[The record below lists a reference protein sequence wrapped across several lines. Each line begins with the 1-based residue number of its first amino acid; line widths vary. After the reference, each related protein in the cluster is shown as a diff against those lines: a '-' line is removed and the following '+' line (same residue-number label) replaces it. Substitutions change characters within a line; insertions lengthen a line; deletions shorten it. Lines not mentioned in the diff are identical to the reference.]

1 MRSFGAALQFLTVIP
16 VPRVFD
22 DEDLARSPVWFPVIG
37 LLIGGVVAAVDVAMA
52 RLAVPVVVSCVLDLA
67 VLAGLHGG
75 LHLDGLADTGDGFL
89 SARPRERVLEI
100 MRDSRIGTMGVLA
113 LVFVLA
119 LKGAGLVELT
129 SAGRWR
135 ALLLAPL
142 AGRAAL
148 LVVMNLLPYAREN
161 GGLAAVFIR
170 HRHRG
175 LAIWAVLWLIGGT
188 VILLGWEG
196 LWLAAAVVIVTAL
209 LCAWSWRRIGGF
221 TGDTLGATSEVVE
234 AVAIV
239 CAACQF
245 RWS

>member
-16 VPRVFD
+16 VTRVFD

-37 LLIGGVVAAVDVAMA
+37 LLVGGIVAAMDVAMA
-52 RLAVPVVVSCVLDLA
+52 GIGVPVGVSCVLDVA
-67 VLAGLHGG
+67 MLAGLHGG

-119 LKGAGLVELT
+119 LKGAGLVALT
-129 SAGRWR
+129 GGGRWR

-148 LVVMNLLPYAREN
+148 LVVMNLQPYARRD
-161 GGLAAVFIR
+161 GGLAAIFIR
-170 HRHRG
+170 RRHRG
-175 LAIWAVLWLIGGT
+175 LVIWATIWLIGGA
-188 VILLGWEG
+188 VILFGSNG
-196 LWLAAAVVIVTAL
+196 LWLGAASAAVTAL
-209 LCAWSWRRIGGF
+209 LGVWSWRRIGGF

-234 AVAIV
+234 AVVLV
-239 CAACQF
+239 CAACQ
-245 RWS
+245 